1 VNATLHLVVTMV
13 LCALAVHPLA
23 AARWVWRSP
32 RTGIL
37 LWQLLGLTFLLCAV
51 GAALT
56 HGLAPYDRDVPT
68 AMARLLAGAPV
79 SLGPDRTA
87 ALIAAAVLTV
97 VLLAMIAGSWLAV
110 LRTRR
115 RHRDVLSMVAREDPA
130 APGALILDHPVT
142 VAYCLPGR
150 RSTVVLSSGAL
161 ATLSPDELA
170 AVLAHEHTHAR
181 ERHDLVLLP
190 FTALRRLPLVGVAAE
205 AVALLVEMRADEG
218 ACRAGRAGELATAL
232 RRFGDAGPPAGAMAM
247 ADRAVAARLHRL
259 TSDEPLSRGV
269 RYLVLTAGAVLV
281 STPLSFLMI

>member
-13 LCALAVHPLA
+13 LCALAVRPLA

-56 HGLAPYDRDVPT
+56 HGLAPYHRDVPT
-68 AMARLLAGAPV
+68 ALGRLLDGAPV
-79 SLGPDRTA
+79 ALGPDRVVALMVA
-87 ALIAAAVLTV
+87 ALLAV
-97 VLLAMIAGSWLAV
+97 VLVEMVVLSWLTA
-110 LRTRR
+110 LGTRR
-115 RHRDVLSMVAREDPA
+115 RHRQVLAIVGREDPA
-130 APGALILDHPVT
+130 APGALILDHPVS

-161 ATLSPDELA
+161 AALSPAELA

-190 FTALRRLPLVGVAAE
+190 FTALRRLPLVAAAAE
-205 AVALLVEMRADEG
+205 AVALLVEMRADDG
-218 ACRAGRAGELATAL
+218 ACRAGRAAELATAL
-232 RRFGDAGPPAGAMAM
+232 RRFGAGRPPAGALSI
-247 ADRAVAARLHRL
+247 ADRAVAARLDRL
-259 TSDEPLSRGV
+259 TSGEPLARWV
-269 RYLVLTAGAVLV
+269 RWSVLTAGAVLV
-281 STPLSFLMI
+281 STPLSFLVV